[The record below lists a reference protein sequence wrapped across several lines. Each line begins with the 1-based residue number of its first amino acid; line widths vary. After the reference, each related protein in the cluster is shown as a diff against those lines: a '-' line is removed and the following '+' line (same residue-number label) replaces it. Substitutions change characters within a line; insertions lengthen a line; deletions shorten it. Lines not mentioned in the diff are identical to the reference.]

1 MTTDFVCPNGARALS
16 IPWHRAGR
24 LFRKGPVL
32 LVLAALALLAAG
44 CSHSSSDTAP
54 AITAQPQS
62 ASVITGRP
70 VSFSVSASGTGA
82 LAYQWAKD
90 GKAIL
95 GAQAATFT
103 LYNPGLQ
110 DAGQYVVTVSN
121 TLGTATSTP
130 ATLTVAVGLTFMSP
144 FGAVSDAH
152 GNLFV
157 SDAEDHAI
165 WKVDSTGLK
174 TLLAGTPGVPGS
186 ADGVGSAAQFRFP
199 GGLAFDPTGN
209 LLVADTGNDTLRR
222 IAPDGTVTTLAG
234 AAGVP
239 GTTDAVGTAAR
250 FNAPIGLAV
259 DASGVAYIGDSGNH
273 TIRRV
278 ATDGTVTTYA
288 GLAGQPGFLNGAA
301 ASAQFNQ
308 PNGVALAADGT
319 LYVAD
324 YGNSCIRAIS
334 PTGSVSTLAGQPG
347 THGSADGTGA
357 SATFYWPV
365 GLAVD
370 TAGTVWVADTY
381 NHTLRKILAG
391 GTVSTVAGSGGT
403 LGNLDGTGTTARFD
417 LPCGV
422 AVTPSSDLVV
432 ADTGNHFLR
441 RVTTAGVVTTFTAP

>member
-1 MTTDFVCPNGARALS
+1 MTMDIVCPNGAPALPG
-16 IPWHRAGR
+16 PWRRAGR

-32 LVLAALALLAAG
+32 LLLGALALLPAG
-44 CSHSSSDTAP
+44 CSHSSSDAAP

-70 VSFSVSASGTGA
+70 VSFSVTATGTGT

-95 GAQAATFT
+95 GAQAATLT
-103 LYNPGLQ
+103 LYNPSLQ

-121 TLGTATSTP
+121 TLGTATSS
-130 ATLTVAVGLTFMSP
+130 AAILTVAAGLTFTSP
-144 FGAVSDAH
+144 FGVVSDAS
-152 GNLFV
+152 GNLYV
-157 SDAEDHAI
+157 SDAENHAI

-174 TLLAGTPGVPGS
+174 TLLAGTPGAPGS

-199 GGLAFDPTGN
+199 GGLAFDPSGN

-234 AAGVP
+234 SAGLP
-239 GTTDAVGTAAR
+239 GSTDAVGAAAR

-259 DASGVAYIGDSGNH
+259 DGSGVAYLGDSGNH

-288 GLAGQPGFLNGAA
+288 GLAGQPGYLNGSAP
-301 ASAQFNQ
+301 SAQFNE
-308 PNGVALAADGT
+308 PNGVTLAADGT

-347 THGSADGTGA
+347 THGSADGTGSAA
-357 SATFYWPV
+357 SFYWPV
-365 GLAVD
+365 GLAMD
-370 TAGTVWVADTY
+370 ASGNVWVADTY

-391 GTVSTVAGSGGT
+391 GIVSTVAGSGGT
-403 LGNLDGTGTTARFD
+403 LGNLDGTGTAARFD

-422 AVTPSSDLVV
+422 AVTPSGDLVV

-441 RVTTAGVVTTFTAP
+441 RVTPAGVVTTFTAP

>member
-1 MTTDFVCPNGARALS
+1 MIMGFVCPNGTPALPG
-16 IPWHRAGR
+16 PWRRAGR

-32 LVLAALALLAAG
+32 LLLGALALLAAG
-44 CSHSSSDTAP
+44 CSHSGSDTPP

-70 VSFSVSASGTGA
+70 VSFSVTASGTGA

-95 GAQAATFT
+95 GAQAATLT

-121 TLGTATSTP
+121 TLGTAASTP
-130 ATLTVAVGLTFMSP
+130 AVLTVAAGLTFTSP
-144 FGAVSDAH
+144 FGVVSDAT
-152 GNLFV
+152 GNLYV

-174 TLLAGTPGVPGS
+174 TLLAGSPGVPGS
-186 ADGVGSAAQFRFP
+186 ADGIGSAAQFRFP
-199 GGLAFDPTGN
+199 GGLAFDPAGN

-234 AAGVP
+234 SAGMP

-259 DASGVAYIGDSGNH
+259 DTLGVAYLGDSGNH

-288 GLAGQPGFLNGAA
+288 GLAGQPGFLNGSAA
-301 ASAQFNQ
+301 TAQFNE

-334 PTGSVSTLAGQPG
+334 PTGTVSTLAGQPG
-347 THGSADGTGA
+347 THGSADGTGGA
-357 SATFYWPV
+357 AAFYWPV

-370 TAGTVWVADTY
+370 GAGNVWVADTY
-381 NHTLRKILAG
+381 NHALRKILAG
-391 GTVSTVAGSGGT
+391 GAVSTLAGSGGT
-403 LGNLDGTGTTARFD
+403 LGNLDGTGTAARFD

-422 AVTPSSDLVV
+422 ALTPSGDLVV